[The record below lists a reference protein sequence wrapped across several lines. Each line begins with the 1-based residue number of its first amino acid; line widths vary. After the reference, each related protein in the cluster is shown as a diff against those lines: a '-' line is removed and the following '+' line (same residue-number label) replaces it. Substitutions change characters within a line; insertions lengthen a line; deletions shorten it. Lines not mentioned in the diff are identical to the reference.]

1 MKAPAKKKAVPAKP
15 VPKSA
20 PKTAAK
26 KKPSLKAAKSS
37 KAGPAKAVSPVSKQ
51 ALSGATSKKPA
62 AGIRA
67 KGAPKKSS
75 KPAPKPVSKA
85 VIKVAGAKVKTSP
98 AKKPLAVRPTTHKS
112 LSPSR
117 GTGPKAVATT
127 AKTRKTPTA
136 AKSSDT
142 VKPVV
147 APAAVAPVKPAVAPK
162 PVPNKP
168 TPVTTTKSATTTAK
182 PVTTT
187 KVAVASKPAK
197 APLRSP
203 AKSAK
208 PAAAKPAKALIELP
222 RMPQT
227 PKQKLTLEIPALLL
241 EGDHAPGAQPGGPG
255 SRYALGQAARTGAA
269 TGDEPA
275 LPEAYGTRKLWL
287 VPRDPQWL
295 YAHWDLDN
303 TQLHEYNR
311 LSRDGHL
318 ILRIFDAEEATSCLT
333 EIHVHPESRSW
344 FAHVGKGGGR
354 YFAVLGFRDKTG
366 EWNEINRSEAVGTPP
381 DSLSPEV
388 EVQFVTLPSTVPVTL
403 PAKAPVAPEPA
414 AEPPA
419 ATVAEVI
426 EAVRE
431 YLAGEPVLAQ
441 AIATARAA
449 QPADLPEPVELPPP
463 AEFAHWTPAQQQALA
478 QVISMEAVRQVWAG
492 SQTSSLALA
501 ESLEARR
508 QKDLASVAAIPAGAP
523 GGVEV
528 AAPGAISSP
537 HGGAPLE
544 RSFWFNVNAEL
555 VVYGATEPDA
565 KVVIGGR
572 LIRLRK
578 DGTFS
583 YRFALPD
590 GWYGL
595 PISATSADGEETRD
609 ATLKFMRETEYR
621 GDVGTHPQ
629 DGALKTPAPEHTS

>member
-26 KKPSLKAAKSS
+26 KKPSPKAVESLKAEHAKAARPVRKKSP
-37 KAGPAKAVSPVSKQ
+37 AGPTPKQPVVS
-51 ALSGATSKKPA
+51 
-62 AGIRA
+62 IRA
-67 KGAPKKSS
+67 VAAPKKSP
-75 KPAPKPVSKA
+75 KPAPKPASKSA
-85 VIKVAGAKVKTSP
+85 TKVAGARVKTSP
-98 AKKPLAVRPTTHKS
+98 KKKPAAVRPATRKPLAS
-112 LSPSR
+112 SR
-117 GTGPKAVATT
+117 GTGPKAVKPT
-127 AKTRKTPTA
+127 AKAT
-136 AKSSDT
+136 KSPAV
-142 VKPVV
+142 VKPAVP
-147 APAAVAPVKPAVAPK
+147 PAAGGLVKPAVAPK
-162 PVPNKP
+162 PAPIKQS
-168 TPVTTTKSATTTAK
+168 PVTTTKSVTAAATAK
-182 PVTTT
+182 PATPP

-197 APLRSP
+197 VPLRSP
-203 AKSAK
+203 AKAAK
-208 PAAAKPAKALIELP
+208 PVAAKPAQALIELP
-222 RMPQT
+222 AMPQT
-227 PKQKLTLEIPALLL
+227 PKKKLTLEIPALLL
-241 EGDHAPGAQPGGPG
+241 EGDHTPGAQPGGPG

-269 TGDEPA
+269 TEDEPA

-295 YAHWDLDN
+295 YAHWDLDAA
-303 TQLHEYNR
+303 QLHEYNR

-318 ILRIFDAEEATSCLT
+318 LLRIFDAGDATGYLT
-333 EIHVHPESRSW
+333 EIQVHPESRSW

-403 PAKAPVAPEPA
+403 PATAPVAPEPA
-414 AEPPA
+414 VEPPS

-441 AIATARAA
+441 AIETARAA

-478 QVISMEAVRQVWAG
+478 RVISMEAVRQVWAG

-508 QKDLASVAAIPAGAP
+508 QKDLASVAAIPAPAP
-523 GGVEV
+523 GGVAV
-528 AAPGAISSP
+528 AAPGGISSP
-537 HGGAPLE
+537 HGGAPAE

-555 VVYGATEPDA
+555 VVYGATEPNA

-572 LIRLRK
+572 LIRLRQ

-595 PISATSADGEETRD
+595 PISATSADGGETRD

-629 DGALKTPAPEHTS
+629 DAALKTPAPEHTS

>member
-1 MKAPAKKKAVPAKP
+1 MKSPAKKKAVPAKP
-15 VPKSA
+15 VAKPA

-26 KKPSLKAAKSS
+26 KKPFPKAVESS
-37 KAGPAKAVSPVSKQ
+37 KAGPGKIANPAGKQARTGTPPKRPPAKVRAKVSPENS
-51 ALSGATSKKPA
+51 P
-62 AGIRA
+62 
-67 KGAPKKSS
+67 

-85 VIKVAGAKVKTSP
+85 ATKVALARGKSSP
-98 AKKPLAVRPTTHKS
+98 TKKPAAVQPTARKP
-112 LSPSR
+112 LPPSR
-117 GTGPKAVATT
+117 GTGAKPTKPPALGKPVA
-127 AKTRKTPTA
+127 A
-136 AKSSDT
+136 
-142 VKPVV
+142 PVV
-147 APAAVAPVKPAVAPK
+147 AAGPVKPAAVSRPAVVNESP
-162 PVPNKP
+162 
-168 TPVTTTKSATTTAK
+168 TTTIKTTAASTAK
-182 PVTTT
+182 PAARA
-187 KVAVASKPAK
+187 KVVVAAKPAK

-203 AKSAK
+203 AKVPK
-208 PAAAKPAKALIELP
+208 LPAAKPAKALIELP
-222 RMPQT
+222 GMPR
-227 PKQKLTLEIPALLL
+227 PAKQKLTLEIPALLL

-255 SRYALGQAARTGAA
+255 SRYSLGQAARPEAA
-269 TGDEPA
+269 TGVEPA

-295 YAHWDLDN
+295 YAHWDLDSP
-303 TQLHEYNR
+303 QLHEYNR

-318 ILRIFDAEEATSCLT
+318 ILRIFDAEEARSYLT
-333 EIHVHPESRSW
+333 ELHMHPESRSW

-366 EWNEINRSEAVGTPP
+366 EWNEINRSEVVGTPP
-381 DSLSPEV
+381 DSLSSEV
-388 EVQFVTLPSTVPVTL
+388 AIQFVTLPSTIPMTL
-403 PAKAPVAPEPA
+403 SAPTAPEPA
-414 AEPPA
+414 GEPPS

-449 QPADLPEPVELPPP
+449 QPTDLPEPVELPPP

-478 QVISMEAVRQVWAG
+478 QVISMAAVRQVWAG
-492 SQTSSLALA
+492 SQTSSSAVA
-501 ESLEARR
+501 ESLETRR
-508 QKDLASVAAIPAGAP
+508 QQDLASVAAIPAGAP
-523 GGVEV
+523 GAAAVT
-528 AAPGAISSP
+528 APGALSSP
-537 HGGAPLE
+537 HGGAPSE

-555 VVYGATEPDA
+555 VVYGATEPTA

-572 LIRLRK
+572 LIRLRQ

-621 GDVGTHPQ
+621 GEVGAHAQ